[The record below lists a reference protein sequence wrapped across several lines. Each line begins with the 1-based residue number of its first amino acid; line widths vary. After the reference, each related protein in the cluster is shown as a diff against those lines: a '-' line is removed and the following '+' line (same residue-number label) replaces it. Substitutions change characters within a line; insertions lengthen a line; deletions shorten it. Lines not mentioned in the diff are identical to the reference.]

1 MRIHI
6 LGICGTFMGGL
17 AMLARSLGHEVT
29 GSDAN
34 VYPPMST
41 LLETQ
46 GIELIQGYDAS
57 QLDPQPDLVIIGNA
71 MTRGNPCVEAVL
83 ENNIPYMSGPQWL
96 HDFVLRDRWVLAV
109 AGIASEEEDEIVV
122 FEGCEHAKYVVLMD
136 PLDGSSNIDVN
147 VSVGTIFSIYRRV
160 TPVGTPV
167 TEEDFLQPGNKQVAA
182 GYVVYGSSTMLVYTT
197 GCGVHAFTYDPSLGV
212 FCLCQER
219 MRFPEKGNT
228 YSINE
233 GNYIKFPQGVKKYIK
248 YCQEEDKATQRPY
261 TSRYIGSLVA
271 DFHRNLLKGGIYL
284 YPSTAS
290 HPEGKLRLLYECNP
304 MAFLAE
310 QAGGKASD
318 GKERI
323 LDIIPESLHQR
334 RSFFVGN
341 NHMVEDVENFIK
353 AFPDA

>member
-1 MRIHI
+1 MSRVTLSRYLIEQTRSNNTPADLRFLIEVVARACKEISHAVSKGA
-6 LGICGTFMGGL
+6 LGGVLGSMGTENVQG
-17 AMLARSLGHEVT
+17 EVQKKLDVI
-29 GSDAN
+29 SN
-34 VYPPMST
+34 EI
-41 LLETQ
+41 LLEANEW
-46 GIELIQGYDAS
+46 GGHLA
-57 QLDPQPDLVIIGNA
+57 A
-71 MTRGNPCVEAVL
+71 M
-83 ENNIPYMSGPQWL
+83 
-96 HDFVLRDRWVLAV
+96 
-109 AGIASEEEDEIVV
+109 ASEEMETIHLIPNRYPKGEYLLL
-122 FEGCEHAKYVVLMD
+122 FD

-147 VSVGTIFSIYRRV
+147 VSIGTIFSV
-160 TPVGTPV
+160 LHAPHNVSGAPVC
-167 TEEDFLQPGNKQVAA
+167 EADFLQPGNKQVAA

-233 GNYIKFPQGVKKYIK
+233 GNYIRFPNGVKKYIK
-248 YCQEEDKATQRPY
+248 FCQEEDKSTQRPY

-304 MAFLAE
+304 MALLAE

-318 GKERI
+318 GKNRI

-341 NHMVEDVENFIK
+341 GHMVEDVERFIRE
-353 AFPDA
+353 FPDA